1 MLMASNFNYRSGDFA
16 SEDSIVQAF
25 TRTLPLNL
33 QGPIHEPVNSL
44 FGAVKA
50 FQSGVERTAIA
61 SAAIRSV
68 RTNSP
73 TRDLSAYSPTV
84 AAASLAFA
92 FNDFKKAYPHLIKQL
107 FDRTQ
112 KPQDRILAHSQIC
125 NLFDS
130 SYNALRKYQEVTGLR
145 FDDEIRAFEK
155 YRSDFRSV
163 VVQEFEQCYTEDY
176 FSILMLNEIDGSND
190 EKGISQEEFEDLA
203 DLTTLGGDYLQGP
216 ANNRTEN
223 CTRTSLT
230 TMAAMLG
237 SKSQAPAGYDDVE
250 LDKYLRI
257 AHHEVFQKMSY
268 VPWQDGGS
276 LDATFAMLQYSE
288 ENSFN
293 FLRYGYKDKYV
304 GHITVGANIN
314 GRPCIIEGQTN
325 SIITQNRD
333 GSFLRA
339 QGEMVDGRMRMTYS
353 KFDASHIVHP
363 IFLVIQRN
371 DYGTEFDR
379 ASLVMKK
386 LYERA
391 EQLRQM
397 ERKTEVVLEQP
408 KWRDD
413 PKPLPSEFK
422 PGLEDD
428 PGDHLQMNPAPVEP
442 IIEPKVRGLFD

>member
-1 MLMASNFNYRSGDFA
+1 MASNFNYRSGDFA
-16 SEDSIVQAF
+16 SEDLIVQAF

-33 QGPIHEPVNSL
+33 QGPIHEPVSSL
-44 FGAVKA
+44 FGAVRA
-50 FQSGVERTAIA
+50 FESGVRLTANA

-68 RTNSP
+68 RSNSP
-73 TRDLSAYSPTV
+73 TRNLSAYSPSV
-84 AAASLAFA
+84 AAGSLEFA
-92 FNDFKKAYPHLIKQL
+92 INDFKKAYPHLIKQL
-107 FDRTQ
+107 FDRAQ
-112 KPQDRILAHSQIC
+112 KPQDRLLTHSQIC

-130 SYNALRKYQEVTGLR
+130 TYNALRKYQEVTR
-145 FDDEIRAFEK
+145 VNFDNEIKAFEK

-176 FSILMLNEIDGSND
+176 FSTLMLNEIDGIND
-190 EKGISQEEFEDLA
+190 DKGMSQEEFEDLA
-203 DLTTLGGDYLQGP
+203 DLTTLGGDNLQGP

-237 SKSQAPAGYDDVE
+237 SKSQAPGGYDDVQ

-257 AHHEVFQKMSY
+257 AHHEVFQDMSY
-268 VPWQDGGS
+268 VPWQDGAS

-293 FLRYGYKDKYV
+293 FLRYGYKDKNM
-304 GHITVGANIN
+304 GHITVAANIN

-325 SIITQNRD
+325 SVITQNKD
-333 GSFLRA
+333 GSFTRA
-339 QGEMVDGRMRMTYS
+339 QGEMVDGKMRLTYS
-353 KFDASHIVHP
+353 DFDASRIVHP
-363 IFLVIQRN
+363 IFLAIQRN

-379 ASLVMKK
+379 ASIVMKK

-391 EQLRQM
+391 NQLRQM

-413 PKPLPSEFK
+413 QKPLPSEFK
-422 PGLEDD
+422 PGLDDD
-428 PGDHLQMNPAPVEP
+428 PGDHLQMNPAFVEP
-442 IIEPKVRGLFD
+442 IVEPKVRGLFD